1 MRGDGLG
8 GMAAVVCILPVAKD
22 MAQIRASPRV
32 NGSRRHAPSSWQQ
45 VPMLYHLASSED
57 KQSQGSELYLGAGPH
72 VGECL
77 QFGRTAWAQAFGMVC
92 GVDKRGNHEG
102 D

>member
-1 MRGDGLG
+1 MG
-8 GMAAVVCILPVAKD
+8 
-22 MAQIRASPRV
+22 
-32 NGSRRHAPSSWQQ
+32 WQQ
-45 VPMLYHLASSED
+45 WFASCRWPRTWHKSEQVPELMDPDAMLHRPGNRSPCYHLASSED